1 MVEKMTAIS
10 TIFVGTVYITYHILA
25 NKIERI
31 GVSKMKQKLFSKDFT
46 LVVIGQIISL
56 FGNATIRFAL
66 PLYLLN
72 LTGSSALYGT
82 VTACAFIPAI
92 LMSPIGGIVAD
103 RVNKRNIMVILD
115 FFTAAIILAFSLLMN
130 EVNLIL
136 LLTVT
141 LMLLYG
147 IAGAYQPSVQSSIP
161 SLVNQNHFMAA
172 NSIINTISSFS
183 SLMGPVLG
191 GVLYS
196 AYGLKPVLWV
206 CMVCFIVSA
215 VMEIFI
221 KIPFQKQISD
231 GGIIKIA
238 KTDFADSIRFIR
250 KEKPMIGK
258 ALLVVCGIN
267 LFLASMIIVALPYL
281 VTQVL
286 HLEAAQ
292 TNTLYGFAQGAL
304 AAGGLTGGI
313 CAGIFAKRLSIQ
325 KSGYLVIACA
335 VCVFPIGASLLL
347 FSSGMINYIIL
358 TLCCFIIMVFSTL
371 FTVQIISF
379 IQTETPQNLIG
390 KVIAVI
396 LTISMCAQPLG
407 NALYGVL
414 FEICN
419 GFEYAVVIFAGVIS
433 LIIAFRARNIF
444 KSFQQI

>member
-1 MVEKMTAIS
+1 M
-10 TIFVGTVYITYHILA
+10 
-25 NKIERI
+25 NQR
-31 GVSKMKQKLFSKDFT
+31 LFSKDFT

-92 LMSPIGGIVAD
+92 LLSPIGGIVAD

-115 FFTAAIILAFSLLMN
+115 FFTAAVILAFSLFMN
-130 EVNLIL
+130 EVSLIS

-147 IAGAYQPSVQSSIP
+147 IAGAYQPSVQASIP
-161 SLVNQNHFMAA
+161 ALVNQENFMAA
-172 NSIINTISSFS
+172 NSIINTINSFA
-183 SLMGPVLG
+183 SLIGPVLG

-196 AYGLKPVLWV
+196 AYGLEPVLWV
-206 CMVCFIVSA
+206 CMVCFLMSA

-221 KIPFQKQISD
+221 KIPFRKQVSD
-231 GGIIKIA
+231 GGILKTA
-238 KTDFADSIRFIR
+238 RTDFAESIRFIC
-250 KEKPMIGK
+250 KEKPVIGK
-258 ALLVVCGIN
+258 TLLVICGIN

-281 VTQVL
+281 VTEVL
-286 HLEAAQ
+286 NIEASQA
-292 TNTLYGFAQGAL
+292 NRLYGFAEGAL

-313 CAGIFAKRLSIQ
+313 GAGIFANKLEIH
-325 KSGYLVIACA
+325 KSGSLVIACA
-335 VCVFPIGASLLL
+335 VCVFPISAALIL
-347 FSSGMINYIIL
+347 FSSGMINYIII
-358 TLCCFIIMVFSTL
+358 TVCCFAIMMFSTI
-371 FTVQIISF
+371 FTVQMMSF
-379 IQTETPQNLIG
+379 VQAETPQNLIG

-414 FEICN
+414 FEICK
-419 GFEYAVVIFAGVIS
+419 GCEYAVVLFSGVVS
-433 LIIAFRARNIF
+433 LILAVNARNVF
-444 KSFQQI
+444 KI